1 MRADVHPLHCNQ
13 SLGLLS
19 KAQGGTAGIAGL
31 FSRRALEF
39 PQREAVVWDGGA
51 LTYGELEE
59 RSNRVARHLISQGAG
74 SLVGIAIE
82 RSAEMVI
89 GLLGILKSGAAYVPL
104 DLSQPQGRNELFL
117 RETGAGCVLASKG
130 GPAVDLP
137 GTKVVFLEDAE
148 SGTNPGRE
156 TGGESLCYVLF
167 TSGSTG
173 KPKAVG
179 VPHRAVLRL
188 VHGADFAD
196 MAGTWL
202 HMAPLAFDAST
213 LEIWAPLCNGG
224 RLALMPPGPHSL
236 RDIGE
241 AIRRHGVTSAWLTAG
256 LFRVMVDE
264 HIEGL
269 APLSQLLTGGDVVPA
284 AQAGAVLTRHPGLRL
299 INGYGPT
306 ENTTFTCC
314 HRITPED
321 CVSGTIPVG
330 RAISGTT
337 VRILSESL
345 ESCPRGV
352 AGELCAGGEGLALG
366 YLNQPEQTADK
377 FFIHPEFGRLY
388 RTGDLCR
395 MRGDGVVEF
404 LGRMDNQIKIR
415 GFRVE
420 PGEIECVLAAF
431 PGIRQAAVVA
441 TGSAEVRLAACVVP
455 ASFDEAGL
463 RGFLQTRLPAHMVP
477 SVFLGFEA
485 LPLNANGKVDRAAL
499 GAKVAP
505 SSATGPRHLV
515 PEGGALEARVRAVW
529 EDILG
534 REGLGRDAGFFECGG
549 DSILLARLHSRL
561 GGLTDGPLPITDLFE
576 HSTIRSQVVLLAGG
590 LNDGA
595 KAAIRDRASKQR
607 AALAGRRA
615 ARL

>member
-1 MRADVHPLHCNQ
+1 
-13 SLGLLS
+13 
-19 KAQGGTAGIAGL
+19 
-31 FSRRALEF
+31 
-39 PQREAVVWDGGA
+39 
-51 LTYGELEE
+51 
-59 RSNRVARHLISQGAG
+59 
-74 SLVGIAIE
+74 
-82 RSAEMVI
+82 
-89 GLLGILKSGAAYVPL
+89 
-104 DLSQPQGRNELFL
+104 
-117 RETGAGCVLASKG
+117 
-130 GPAVDLP
+130 
-137 GTKVVFLEDAE
+137 
-148 SGTNPGRE
+148 
-156 TGGESLCYVLF
+156 
-167 TSGSTG
+167 
-173 KPKAVG
+173 
-179 VPHRAVLRL
+179 
-188 VHGADFAD
+188 
-196 MAGTWL
+196 
-202 HMAPLAFDAST
+202 
-213 LEIWAPLCNGG
+213 
-224 RLALMPPGPHSL
+224 
-236 RDIGE
+236 
-241 AIRRHGVTSAWLTAG
+241 
-256 LFRVMVDE
+256 
-264 HIEGL
+264 
-269 APLSQLLTGGDVVPA
+269 
-284 AQAGAVLTRHPGLRL
+284 
-299 INGYGPT
+299 
-306 ENTTFTCC
+306 
-314 HRITPED
+314 
-321 CVSGTIPVG
+321 
-330 RAISGTT
+330 
-337 VRILSESL
+337 
-345 ESCPRGV
+345 
-352 AGELCAGGEGLALG
+352 
-366 YLNQPEQTADK
+366 
-377 FFIHPEFGRLY
+377 
-388 RTGDLCR
+388 